1 MLAGEPAAQR
11 SARHSAWSDRAGPT
25 VRVVVTWRWDHR
37 AHDRNATSL
46 PRGAFMNQVGPTLQ
60 TLRDLADVL
69 SAIPERHDHLRVP
82 PCKALYEVA
91 EGKKYRGT
99 TD

>member
-1 MLAGEPAAQR
+1 
-11 SARHSAWSDRAGPT
+11 
-25 VRVVVTWRWDHR
+25 
-37 AHDRNATSL
+37 
-46 PRGAFMNQVGPTLQ
+46 MNQVGPTLQ